1 MPPSST
7 SNSEPAEGAA
17 GSKASWRT
25 AALTLLL
32 GLLCLA
38 AADFGLRWLAPFE
51 LHDDWE
57 HQQVA
62 YKEARFR
69 KLAQKQRV
77 DVILAGSSVIMSV
90 DAKRLTRAVRGTV
103 FNGGIGSGNPTAM
116 GAILEHMYFPIEKP
130 KLVVYGVSARDLRD
144 LGDAY
149 DQPPFYSHR
158 MRAIRAKNWQERL
171 EVRVERFS
179 YLFRVRRQLR
189 DLAQRGELAR
199 GTEIK
204 TDEYGSRQHKAQRL
218 VSSLQGKAEFPPDYA
233 YRSRYDRYHIDLE
246 NGHANQLVTLIR
258 KNRERGIET
267 ILVNVPLSPAAMTL
281 FDRRDADYQLYLRS
295 LREVARRAGVELHDA
310 HSDLGLG
317 NRDFYDADH
326 MAKRGDQAL
335 AEYIE
340 PLIERALRTAR

>member
-7 SNSEPAEGAA
+7 SSSEPTAPSGLGPWRAA
-17 GSKASWRT
+17 VLA
-25 AALTLLL
+25 LLL
-32 GLLCLA
+32 GLLCLI
-38 AADFGLRWLAPFE
+38 AADFGLRWLVPFE
-51 LHDDWE
+51 LHEDWE

-62 YKEARFR
+62 YKEARFKQFAR
-69 KLAQKQRV
+69 KKRV
-77 DVILAGSSVIMSV
+77 DVILAGSSVIMDL
-90 DAKRLTRAVRGTV
+90 DAKRLSRAVRGSV

-116 GAILEHMYFPIEKP
+116 GAILEHMYFAIEKP

-144 LGDAY
+144 TGDPY

-158 MRAIRAKNWQERL
+158 MRAVRAKNWQERL

-179 YLFRVRRQLR
+179 YMFRVRRQLR

-204 TDEYGSRQHKAQRL
+204 TDEYGSRPHKTHRL
-218 VSSLQGKAEFPPDYA
+218 VSSLKGKHEFPADYA
-233 YRSRYDRYHIDLE
+233 YRSRYRNYRIDLE
-246 NGHANQLVTLIR
+246 TGHAHQLVTLIR
-258 KNRERGIET
+258 KNRERGIRT

-281 FDRRDADYQLYLRS
+281 FDRREADYRLYLRS

-310 HSDLGLG
+310 HSELALG

-326 MAKRGDQAL
+326 MGSRGDRAL
-335 AEYIE
+335 EGYIE
-340 PLIERALRTAR
+340 PLIQRELGR